1 MGAIK
6 NLGRPT
12 CEAIVREREKG
23 GRFADMFAFTARMD
37 PRALNKRAMEQLVSS
52 GATDSLF
59 ADRAAAFAGIEL
71 AVRHGQLLQEEAASN
86 QVNLFG
92 DVLETENAPK
102 LPDVPPWSLLETLE
116 KERDA
121 IGFYLSAHPLDDYGD
136 LLKRLR
142 VTRIAALADQATRG
156 GGHMK
161 IAGVVLGKQERTN
174 GKGNRYAFV
183 QLSDATGMVEVTLF
197 SETLAVSRELLDS
210 GVPVMMNVEARIDG
224 ESVKVTAN
232 AVNDLQEV
240 AKNRVESLKVF
251 VSDPTPLASIQA
263 LIAGEAGGRGQI
275 SIVLNI
281 DPECEVEVDLP
292 GKYTVTPKF
301 ASMLKSVR
309 GVVEVQQVAKV

>member
-1 MGAIK
+1 M
-6 NLGRPT
+6 
-12 CEAIVREREKG
+12 
-23 GRFADMFAFTARMD
+23 
-37 PRALNKRAMEQLVSS
+37 
-52 GATDSLF
+52 
-59 ADRAAAFAGIEL
+59 
-71 AVRHGQLLQEEAASN
+71 
-86 QVNLFG
+86 
-92 DVLETENAPK
+92 
-102 LPDVPPWSLLETLE
+102 
-116 KERDA
+116 
-121 IGFYLSAHPLDDYGD
+121 
-136 LLKRLR
+136 
-142 VTRIAALADQATRG
+142 RG

-197 SETLAVSRELLDS
+197 SETLAVSREVLDS

-251 VSDPTPLASIQA
+251 VADPAPLESIQQ

-281 DPECEVEVDLP
+281 DPEREVEVDLP

-309 GVVEVQQVAKV
+309 GVVEVQQIAKV